1 MITNESII
9 NRKKKL
15 KKSILI
21 SFLLMVLSIIIFVI
35 CDSID
40 SKNAKNA
47 KNLNDIIEGN
57 NEKEDIYA
65 YLDIKNTALKFAS
78 YEGETSSYYFV
89 TDGTYIYIAY
99 MDDTKEN
106 KINAKEDKDVTVKI
120 KGMTKVTP
128 KDVKEIAISSYNKM
142 FDLTGDEALTISDFS
157 NYFGSVYIDL
167 TTTSTGATNV
177 LFTTGFLLLLSSFIS
192 FIIFIVY
199 NAIYYKNIKK
209 LSRNEI
215 NTLNSEL
222 KSKDAFDYKY
232 AKVILT
238 DNYVVSYESPVTFI
252 KYDDIYWMYKFIQR
266 TNGIKTNQ
274 SIMLKTKDLKK
285 HVIASM
291 SLSTKVKTEQ
301 FDEILNTIYEKNDKM
316 LFGYTKENINEYK
329 KYSKDKKNR

>member
-35 CDSID
+35 CDNID
-40 SKNAKNA
+40 SNSA
-47 KNLNDIIEGN
+47 
-57 NEKEDIYA
+57 KEDIYA

-78 YEGETSSYYFV
+78 YEGEASSYYFV

-167 TTTSTGATNV
+167 TTTSTGATNA
-177 LFTTGFLLLLSSFIS
+177 LFTTGFLLFLGSFIS

-215 NTLNSEL
+215 NLLNMM
-222 KSKDAFDYKY
+222 
-232 AKVILT
+232 
-238 DNYVVSYESPVTFI
+238 
-252 KYDDIYWMYKFIQR
+252 IYIGCINLFK
-266 TNGIKTNQ
+266 
-274 SIMLKTKDLKK
+274 
-285 HVIASM
+285 
-291 SLSTKVKTEQ
+291 EQ
-301 FDEILNTIYEKNDKM
+301 M
-316 LFGYTKENINEYK
+316 V
-329 KYSKDKKNR
+329 